1 MIKSKFKIYKNN
13 TGSLVPF
20 SLKKDIPFN
29 VKRIFI
35 IHGKKGSER
44 ADHAH
49 HKCSQYLV
57 PISGSIN
64 LTYENKRGKFK
75 KKLSFN
81 DKKGILLKPM
91 TWCKIKFNT
100 NDSKIIVFCDREYEY
115 FDYIEYY
122 DEYLKLI
129 GKKRWIY

>member
-1 MIKSKFKIYKNN
+1 MKKFKFKIFKNK

-20 SLKKDIPFN
+20 TLNKDIPFK

-35 IHGKKGSER
+35 IYGRKNSKR

-57 PISGSIN
+57 PIFGSVN
-64 LTYENKRGKFK
+64 LSYENKKGIFN
-75 KKLSFN
+75 KKLSF
-81 DKKGILLKPM
+81 KRKEGILLKPK

-100 NDSKIIVFCDREYEY
+100 KDSKIMVFCDREYEY
-115 FDYIEYY
+115 FDYIEHYK
-122 DEYLKLI
+122 EFLTII
-129 GKKRWIY
+129 GKKR